1 MGGAF
6 PFGVACLAFP
16 LPFELLFY
24 FELERVFFFLFKTA
38 FGFGVV
44 AAVTIGLACC
54 FFPLLTFL
62 FSPFAFFG
70 FGNSREKD
78 EAAWETTG
86 TAC

>member
-1 MGGAF
+1 M
-6 PFGVACLAFP
+6 
-16 LPFELLFY
+16 
-24 FELERVFFFLFKTA
+24 FKTA

-44 AAVTIGLACC
+44 AAETIGLACC

-86 TAC
+86 TDC